1 MNNYDKKQL
10 EFDTEQLLKYVT
22 MSTIN
27 VYNKLQSSISLS
39 TSENSSEDSSSNV
52 TMGSSSWIMEYYV
65 NRIGFVKTPK
75 TKYVMQ
81 TTKHIFQI
89 CID

>member
-65 NRIGFVKTPK
+65 NRIGFVKTQK
-75 TKYVMQ
+75 TKYDMQ